1 MSVGA
6 PEKPQAPAG
15 RPPEVQPP
23 GTRAGGP
30 TRSNR
35 LVALIVALIAGVVV
49 GYLLRWGTEPTETAT
64 ETLPT
69 TVTETAAPEAYTTS
83 DEVRVRLAFDGTACR
98 YTGPAELRAG
108 STVAVKYTSTV
119 EDPGW
124 FIWWL
129 HPGTTY
135 EELMRADEWVGFRDP
150 PSFVSGYS
158 FTSGFGGG
166 FGGSNPYTRIS
177 EGNLISIG
185 CRGEGTDVFHATML
199 RVLGR

>member
-30 TRSNR
+30 TRSNWI
-35 LVALIVALIAGVVV
+35 VALIVALIAGVVV
-49 GYLLRWGTEPTETAT
+49 GYLLRWGIEPTETVT
-64 ETLPT
+64 NTVT
-69 TVTETAAPEAYTTS
+69 TSVTETAAPEPYTTS
-83 DEVRVRLAFDGTACR
+83 NEVQVRLAFDGTACR

-119 EDPGW
+119 EDSGW

-135 EELMRADEWVGFRDP
+135 EELMRSDAWVPSRDP
-150 PSFVSGYS
+150 PSFVSG
-158 FTSGFGGG
+158 FMSGWEW
-166 FGGSNPYTRIS
+166 FGGSNPYTKIS
-177 EGNLISIG
+177 EGQLISIG
-185 CRGEGTDVFHATML
+185 CHGEGTDVFHATLL
-199 RVLGR
+199 RVLAR